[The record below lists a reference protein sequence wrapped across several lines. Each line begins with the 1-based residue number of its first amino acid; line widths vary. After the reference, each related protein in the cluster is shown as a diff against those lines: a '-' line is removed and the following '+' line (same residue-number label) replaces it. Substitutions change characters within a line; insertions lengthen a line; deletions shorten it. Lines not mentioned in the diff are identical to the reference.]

1 MSETSK
7 WQLFLIL
14 IIVGIA
20 GYIAYPS
27 NEKPLFGP
35 GEMFEGKQ
43 IQPGLDLR
51 GGSEL
56 RLALKKEGV
65 PEGKIGEYTDKAKEI
80 IERRINLY
88 GLKEPRI
95 QKYGTDQILIQLPG
109 MDMAEAERVKKIV
122 SSSGR
127 LEFKLEADPKIV
139 DDYKEKFPTAPPGY
153 AWYEKEDAKDSSEH
167 GMRVLVSSKVEL
179 TGEHIV
185 SAGTRFVQMEGLV
198 VEFKFDQYGTRV
210 FGKVTQDHAKSV
222 VGEDN
227 ARRLAII
234 LDNKLVSAPLINT
247 PITGGEGIITGRFTA
262 QQSLDLATVL
272 RSGSLPASLE
282 IVSENYV
289 GPSLGEDAVNRGIIS
304 FILAVGAVILFM
316 LIYYHLSGLIAIMAM
331 AMNFILLVG
340 ILSFFSATMTLPGI
354 AALVLTLGMAVD
366 SNIIFYERI
375 REEVKKGK
383 DTNAAFESGFN
394 RALVTVFDANLTT
407 LLAGI
412 ILYYFGTGPLKGFA
426 IVLCVGIITTLF
438 TGYFASK
445 VMLKAF
451 IEAGLLKNFSMLQI
465 FAKANVP
472 FMQKAGIFKV
482 VSIILVILAVALFFS
497 KGQENYGIDFTGGTV
512 VNINLAKSA
521 DIGQIRDTI
530 RGITAL
536 DPATN
541 AKVSKYPDA
550 EVQSVLTQI
559 KGDVKSSVT
568 SVFNQAQYSS
578 NEFQIRTKFVTTA
591 DKVQEFKA
599 DLQKSFADKIA
610 PDRIVS
616 STSVTKIRD
625 YRYRIT
631 VELPANS
638 DINAVKEKLKN
649 RCVKDGFSE
658 PSMVAEEESAL
669 GVTPTATAETKKHYI
684 YFKEDND
691 MALEKIVR
699 EEMGFSAGPFSRVE
713 NIGGMV
719 AREIQRNA
727 VIAIILSWLGM
738 ILYLAVRFEFKFGL
752 AAVIALV
759 HDVLIS
765 LGAIIVFNMLVP
777 KSAGMSLE
785 INLSSVAAFLT
796 IIGYSVNDTIVV
808 FDRIRENIKLLK
820 GETLFNIV
828 NRSINETL
836 GRTIWTSLT
845 VFLTVTILFGITA
858 RSGGGIASFAFPMM
872 IGAVV
877 GTYSSIF
884 IASALLIGKRDRDK
898 VEVKQ
903 A

>member
-1 MSETSK
+1 
-7 WQLFLIL
+7 
-14 IIVGIA
+14 
-20 GYIAYPS
+20 
-27 NEKPLFGP
+27 
-35 GEMFEGKQ
+35 
-43 IQPGLDLR
+43 
-51 GGSEL
+51 
-56 RLALKKEGV
+56 
-65 PEGKIGEYTDKAKEI
+65 
-80 IERRINLY
+80 
-88 GLKEPRI
+88 
-95 QKYGTDQILIQLPG
+95 
-109 MDMAEAERVKKIV
+109 
-122 SSSGR
+122 
-127 LEFKLEADPKIV
+127 
-139 DDYKEKFPTAPPGY
+139 
-153 AWYEKEDAKDSSEH
+153 
-167 GMRVLVSSKVEL
+167 
-179 TGEHIV
+179 
-185 SAGTRFVQMEGLV
+185 
-198 VEFKFDQYGTRV
+198 
-210 FGKVTQDHAKSV
+210 VTQEHAESV
-222 VGEDN
+222 VKEN

-234 LDNKLVSAPLINT
+234 LDNKLVSAPLIKN
-247 PITGGEGIITGRFTA
+247 PITGGEGIITGRFTG
-262 QQSLDLATVL
+262 QQSQDLATVL

-289 GPSLGEDAVNRGIIS
+289 GPSLGEDAIRRGIVS
-304 FILAVGAVILFM
+304 FLLAVGAVILFM
-316 LIYYHLSGLIAIMAM
+316 LIYYHLSGLIAIIAM

-340 ILSFFSATMTLPGI
+340 ILSFFNATLTLPGI

-412 ILYYFGTGPLKGFA
+412 ILFYFGTGPLKGFA

-445 VMLKAF
+445 VMLKAA
-451 IEAGLLKNFSMLQI
+451 IESGFLKNFSMLQI
-465 FAKANVP
+465 FSKVNVP
-472 FMQKAGIFKV
+472 FMQKAGIFKI
-482 VSIILVILAVALFFS
+482 VSLILVILAVIIFYA
-497 KGQENYGIDFTGGTV
+497 KGQDNYGIDFTGGTV
-512 VNINLAKSA
+512 VNINFVKPA
-521 DIGQIRDTI
+521 DIAEVRDTI
-530 RGITAL
+530 RGISTIDA
-536 DPATN
+536 ATN
-541 AKVSKYPDA
+541 VKVSKYADA
-550 EVQSVLTQI
+550 EVQSVLTHL
-559 KGDVKSSVT
+559 KGDVKSSVKGAFDQ
-568 SVFNQAQYSS
+568 SQFSS

-591 DKVQEFKA
+591 DKVQELKS
-599 DLQKSFADKIA
+599 DLQASFADKIA

-616 STSVTKIRD
+616 STIVTKVRD

-631 VELPANS
+631 IELPANS
-638 DINAVKEKLKN
+638 DLKTINEKLKA
-649 RCVKDGFSE
+649 RCAKDAFSE
-658 PSMVAEEESAL
+658 PFMVAEEESAPAVS
-669 GVTPTATAETKKHYI
+669 GTNTTEMKRYHI

-691 MALEKIVR
+691 MALEKMVR
-699 EEMGFSAGPFSRVE
+699 EELGFSAGPFSRVE
-713 NIGGMV
+713 NIGGVV
-719 AREIQRNA
+719 AREIKRNA

-738 ILYLAVRFEFKFGL
+738 ILYLAIRFEFKFGL

-759 HDVLIS
+759 HDVLICLAS
-765 LGAIIVFNMLVP
+765 IIVFNMLVP
-777 KSAGMSLE
+777 KSAGMALE

-858 RSGGGIASFAFPMM
+858 RSGGGIASFAFPMI

-884 IASALLIGKRDRDK
+884 IASALLIGKRDKDK

-903 A
+903 PT

>member
-27 NEKPLFGP
+27 HEKPLAGK
-35 GEMFEGKQ
+35 GELLENMQ
-43 IQPGLDLR
+43 IQPGLDLQ

-65 PEGKIGEYTDKAKEI
+65 AEENISEYTEKAKEI
-80 IERRINLY
+80 IERRINIY

-95 QKYGTDQILIQLPG
+95 QRYGNDQILIQMPG
-109 MDMAEAERVKKIV
+109 MDMAEVERVKKIV
-122 SSSGR
+122 TSSGR
-127 LEFKLEADPKIV
+127 LEFKLEADQQIV
-139 DDYKEKFPTAPPGY
+139 KDYTEKFPKAPPGY
-153 AWYEKEDAKDSSEH
+153 SWYEREDASDSSE
-167 GMRVLVSSKVEL
+167 GMRVLVSNKVEL

-185 SAGTRFVQMEGLV
+185 KAGTRFVQMEGLV
-198 VEFKFDQYGTRV
+198 VEFKFDPYGAKV
-210 FGKVTQDHAKSV
+210 FAKLTQDHAKSV
-222 VGEDN
+222 VGDD
-227 ARRLAII
+227 ARRLAIL
-234 LDNKLVSAPLINT
+234 LDNKLVSAPMINT

-262 QQSLDLATVL
+262 QQSQDLATVL

-289 GPSLGEDAVNRGIIS
+289 GPSLGEDAIMRGIVS
-304 FILAVGAVILFM
+304 FLLAVGAVILFM
-316 LIYYHLSGLIAIMAM
+316 LIYYHLAGLIAIIAM

-340 ILSFFSATMTLPGI
+340 ILSFFSATLTLPGI

-375 REEVKKGK
+375 REEIKKGK
-383 DTNAAFESGFN
+383 DTNTAFESGFN

-445 VMLKAF
+445 VMLKAS
-451 IEAGLLKNFSMLQI
+451 IESGFLKNFSMLQI
-465 FAKANVP
+465 FSKVNLP
-472 FMQKAGIFKV
+472 FMQKTGIFKI
-482 VSIILVILAVALFFS
+482 VSLILVVLSVVIFFA
-497 KGQENYGIDFTGGTV
+497 KGRENYGIDFTGGTV
-512 VNINLAKSA
+512 VNINFAKSA
-521 DIGQIRDTI
+521 DIGEVRDTI
-530 RGITAL
+530 RGITTVDA
-536 DPATN
+536 ATN
-541 AKVSKYPDA
+541 ARVSKYPDA
-550 EVQSVLTQI
+550 EVQSVLTHL
-559 KGDVKSSVT
+559 KGDVKSSVK
-568 SVFNQAQYSS
+568 SAFDQSQFSS

-591 DKVQEFKA
+591 DKVQEFKS
-599 DLQKSFADKIA
+599 DLQASFVDKIA

-616 STSVTKIRD
+616 STSYAKLD

-631 VELPANS
+631 VELPGNS
-638 DINAVKEKLKN
+638 DVKAIQEKLKA
-649 RCVKDGFSE
+649 RCVKDAFSE
-658 PSMVAEEESAL
+658 PRILAAEEDSQ
-669 GVTPTATAETKKHYI
+669 GKTITATGTAEMKRYYI
-684 YFKEDND
+684 LFKEDND
-691 MALEKIVR
+691 MALEKLVR
-699 EEMGFSAGPFSRVE
+699 EELGFSAGPFSRVE
-713 NIGGMV
+713 SIGGMV

-738 ILYLAVRFEFKFGL
+738 ILYLAVRFEFRFGL

-777 KSAGMSLE
+777 KSAGMTLE

-845 VFLTVTILFGITA
+845 VFLTVSILFGITA

-872 IGAVV
+872 VGAVV

-884 IASALLIGKRDRDK
+884 IASAMLIGKRDKDK

-903 A
+903 PT

>member
-20 GYIAYPS
+20 GYFAYPS
-27 NEKPLFGP
+27 NEKPLFGK
-35 GEMFEGKQ
+35 GEFLEGKQ
-43 IQPGLDLR
+43 IQLGLDLQ

-65 PEGKIGEYTDKAKEI
+65 AEENISAYTEKAKEI
-80 IERRINLY
+80 IERRINIY

-95 QKYGTDQILIQLPG
+95 QRYGEDQILIQMPG
-109 MDMAEAERVKKIV
+109 MDMAEVERVKKIV
-122 SSSGR
+122 TSSGR
-127 LEFKLEADPKIV
+127 LEFKLEADPQIV
-139 DDYKEKFPTAPPGY
+139 KDYTEKFPKSPPGY
-153 AWYEKEDAKDSSEH
+153 SWYEREDASDSSE
-167 GMRVLVSSKVEL
+167 GMRVLVSNKVEL

-185 SAGTRFVQMEGLV
+185 QAGTRFVQMEGLV
-198 VEFKFDQYGTRV
+198 VEFKFDQYGARV
-210 FGKVTQDHAKSV
+210 FAKLTQEHAESV
-222 VGEDN
+222 VKEN

-234 LDNKLVSAPLINT
+234 LDNKLVSAPLIKN
-247 PITGGEGIITGRFTA
+247 PITGGEGIITGRFTG
-262 QQSLDLATVL
+262 QQSQDLATVL

-289 GPSLGEDAVNRGIIS
+289 GPSLGEDAIRRGIVS
-304 FILAVGAVILFM
+304 FLLAVGAVILFM
-316 LIYYHLSGLIAIMAM
+316 LIYYHLSGLIAIIAM

-340 ILSFFSATMTLPGI
+340 ILSFFNATLTLPGI

-412 ILYYFGTGPLKGFA
+412 ILFYFGTGPLKGFA

-445 VMLKAF
+445 VMLKAA
-451 IEAGLLKNFSMLQI
+451 IESGFLKNFSMLQI
-465 FAKANVP
+465 FSKVNVP
-472 FMQKAGIFKV
+472 FMQKAGIFKI
-482 VSIILVILAVALFFS
+482 VSLLLVILAVIIFFA
-497 KGQENYGIDFTGGTV
+497 KGEDNYGIDFTGGTV
-512 VNINLAKSA
+512 VNINFVKPA
-521 DIGQIRDTI
+521 DIAEVRDTI
-530 RGITAL
+530 RGISTIDA
-536 DPATN
+536 ATN
-541 AKVSKYPDA
+541 VKVSKYADA
-550 EVQSVLTQI
+550 EVQSVLTHL
-559 KGDVKSSVT
+559 KGDVKSSVKGAFDQ
-568 SVFNQAQYSS
+568 SQFSS

-591 DKVQEFKA
+591 DKVQELKS
-599 DLQKSFADKIA
+599 DLQASFADKIA

-616 STSVTKIRD
+616 STIVTKVRD

-631 VELPANS
+631 IELPANS
-638 DINAVKEKLKN
+638 DLKTINEKLKA
-649 RCVKDGFSE
+649 RCAKDAFSE
-658 PSMVAEEESAL
+658 PFMVAEEESAPAVS
-669 GVTPTATAETKKHYI
+669 GTNTTEMKRYHI

-691 MALEKIVR
+691 MALEKMVR
-699 EEMGFSAGPFSRVE
+699 EELGFSAGPFSRVE
-713 NIGGMV
+713 NIGGVV
-719 AREIQRNA
+719 AREIKRNA

-738 ILYLAVRFEFKFGL
+738 ILYLAIRFEFKFGL

-777 KSAGMSLE
+777 KSAGMALE

-858 RSGGGIASFAFPMM
+858 RSGGGIASFAFPMI

-884 IASALLIGKRDRDK
+884 IASALLIGKRDKDK

-903 A
+903 PT